1 MAQLCKDTRGA
12 MLVIPCVLGYTLCTI
27 IYFSN
32 TYTWVASSHAQNCS
46 SQKKKHHLLKPAPIQ
61 KTTLP
66 PPPDTPEYVLG
77 FDPYSPEFANELMA
91 VFSQDSLATRLNKN
105 EKSHPKVRTLGIPK
119 KKTLNKKATK
129 AKEKLWIGQVLQDV
143 SKILP
148 FQSNLD
154 LGSNSTSDVYV
165 QLSAAKSWPLFA
177 NWNLDTSQTFRYGA
191 QSKNYSET
199 DFNFSQK
206 SNSAE
211 LMANQLSVIKTY
223 ESQYNWNDKLF
234 MKQKLWLD
242 HQLTY
247 GLYTSGTY
255 NKDKKELEIQSW
267 GPYLGWRL
275 PLWRTWLYLD
285 NDVSYYKDS
294 TATDGYSFNV
304 NLQLEAIF

>member
-1 MAQLCKDTRGA
+1 M
-12 MLVIPCVLGYTLCTI
+12 
-27 IYFSN
+27 SE
-32 TYTWVASSHAQNCS
+32 
-46 SQKKKHHLLKPAPIQ
+46 
-61 KTTLP
+61 
-66 PPPDTPEYVLG
+66 TPEYVLG
-77 FDPYSPEFANELMA
+77 FDPYSPEFANQLMA
-91 VFSQDSLATRLNKN
+91 VFSKESLANRLKKN
-105 EKSHPKVRTLGIPK
+105 EISHTKVRVLGVSK
-119 KKTLNKKATK
+119 KKNSSKKLTK
-129 AKEKLWIGQVLQDV
+129 AKELLWVGQIMQDV

-165 QLSAAKSWPLFA
+165 QVIAAKSWPLFA
-177 NWNLDTSQTFRYGA
+177 HWSLDTTQTFRYGA

-206 SNSAE
+206 SNTES

-223 ESQYNWNDKLF
+223 ESQYNWSDKLF
-234 MKQKLWLD
+234 MKQKLWLN

-247 GLYTSGTY
+247 GLYTSGIY
-255 NKDKKELEIQSW
+255 NKDKKEVEIQSW

-285 NDVSYYKDS
+285 NDLSYYKDS
-294 TATDGYSFNV
+294 SATEGYSFNV